1 MVTSGYKKCPYC
13 GEEILSVAKKCKYCR
28 EWLQKSIENTPI
40 ETEEN
45 LTETKETIIG
55 DNEQNQVPS
64 MVNEGEQPAIFP
76 VENDTVIKTFK
87 THEPSE
93 YEKTLQ
99 MYWMNPKS
107 WLLDEFKLENGVL
120 TVSTLKG
127 NQLSASVAE
136 LKIRIQTDNYN
147 RKEVYL
153 RYGDEKLHFKEIP
166 GMLSEEEWE
175 ELFKVI
181 DSFPN
186 MGRTAA
192 DKAVGVVGKILN
204 VVKEMI

>member
-1 MVTSGYKKCPYC
+1 MSEFKKCPYC

-28 EWLQKSIENTPI
+28 EWLPDNIENTPI
-40 ETEEN
+40 ETEKN
-45 LTETKETIIG
+45 LIETNEDGVNT
-55 DNEQNQVPS
+55 NEQNQNLPIVED
-64 MVNEGEQPAIFP
+64 NETP
-76 VENDTVIKTFK
+76 VVSPIENGTLSKTFK

-93 YEKTLQ
+93 YEKALQ

-127 NQLSASVAE
+127 NQLSASVTE

-153 RYGDEKLHFKEIP
+153 RYGDEKLHFKEMP

>member
-1 MVTSGYKKCPYC
+1 MSEYKKCPFC
-13 GEEILSVAKKCKYCR
+13 GEEILAVAKKCKYCR
-28 EWLQKSIENTPI
+28 EWITDGLTISSKEDSVVSIAQS
-40 ETEEN
+40 EEI
-45 LTETKETIIG
+45 KVETIQ
-55 DNEQNQVPS
+55 DENVSKTVEQDFQNS
-64 MVNEGEQPAIFP
+64 EQAVGAF
-76 VENDTVIKTFK
+76 FK

-127 NQLSASVAE
+127 NRLLAPVGE
-136 LKIRIQTDNYN
+136 LKIRIQTDKYD

-153 RYGDEKLHFKEIP
+153 RHEEEKLHFKEMP

-175 ELFKVI
+175 RLFGVL
-181 DSFPN
+181 DSFPDT
-186 MGRTAA
+186 GRTTA
-192 DKAVGVVGKILN
+192 DKAFGVLSIILK
-204 VVKEMI
+204 VVKLLVE